1 MIAFSRCFFSVTLLA
16 ASVCAQGYSLNQFN
30 QHATIASPQG
40 AGIARFTL
48 SAEAMRA
55 SLHADY
61 ADVGVFNAAGE
72 PVPVSIIKAEP
83 IAANVSASQVAL
95 VPISIQREGVSKP
108 SLSDNI
114 MKEIKL
120 DGILI
125 ERVRGQSALRV
136 TVAPQFSDAVP
147 KGPSAKVWHFT
158 ALGDPEAAALFV
170 FDIAPGERDFAV
182 PIRVE
187 GSDDLRKWSQ
197 LAEGTLYRVQV
208 GEAVRESLR
217 LPANGQRTRFVRV
230 TASGENTLSVG
241 ALQGVL
247 VQLPHST
254 EARPPSELLSVP
266 LRAGSVA
273 GEWVADLGGRFPLVG
288 LQANLP
294 QLNTIASTQWTTRAS
309 AAEPWAALAT
319 ETLYRLLSKGVE
331 IRNPELSARGA
342 LVREVRVQADMR
354 GGGGLGA
361 GALTLAARYHPIEL
375 LFAARGAG
383 PFTLGVGLAAKD
395 ISAQG
400 LPVASLVPGW
410 SQKTRADVAVVSVE
424 PLRANAKIEPI
435 SPPAAWRTLDQR
447 KLILWSVLGLAVV
460 VLGFMAY
467 RLTRKVT
474 PKERVGRS

>member
-1 MIAFSRCFFSVTLLA
+1 MIAFSRCFLSTALLA
-16 ASVCAQGYSLNQFN
+16 ASACAQGYSLNQFN
-30 QHATIASPQG
+30 HHATIATPQG

-55 SLHADY
+55 SQHANY

-72 PVPVSIIKAEP
+72 PVPLSIIKAEP

-95 VPISIQREGVSKP
+95 VPINIQREGASKP
-108 SLSDNI
+108 SLNDNI

-147 KGPSAKVWHFT
+147 RGPSAKVWHFT

-170 FDIAPGERDFAV
+170 FDIAPSERDFAV

-208 GEAVRESLR
+208 GDAVRESLR

-230 TASGENTLSVG
+230 TASGENTLAVG

-247 VQLPHST
+247 VQLPHSS

-266 LRAGSVA
+266 LRPGSAA
-273 GEWVADLGGRFPLVG
+273 GEWLADLGGRFPLVG

-294 QLNTIASTQWTTRAS
+294 QLNTIASTQWTTRAG
-309 AAEPWAALAT
+309 ATEPWAALAT

-331 IRNPELSARGA
+331 IRNPELNASGA
-342 LVREVRVQADMR
+342 LVREVRLQADMR
-354 GGGGLGA
+354 GGGLGA
-361 GALTLAARYHPIEL
+361 GELTLVARYHPIEL

-383 PFTLGVGLAAKD
+383 PFTLGVGLAAKE

-410 SQKTRADVAVVSVE
+410 SQKTRADVASVSVE

-435 SPPAAWRTLDQR
+435 SPPAAWRTMDQR
-447 KLILWSVLGLAVV
+447 KLILWSVLGLAVA